1 LKTFEHGAIQSLE
14 LEVQVELLKTFF
26 AQSEFGAPSE
36 FAVNIFWLTLR
47 DSPEL
52 ATNLELGVS
61 LEQNL
66 QRKCFGAGAFFYFIL
81 QVLSL
86 GWPRPQMKNQ
96 QTKQLKSNGSTQQ
109 CR

>member
-36 FAVNIFWLTLR
+36 FAVNIFWLTLQ

-52 ATNLELGVS
+52 ATNLELGAS

-66 QRKCFGAGAFFYFIL
+66 QRKMFF
-81 QVLSL
+81 
-86 GWPRPQMKNQ
+86 
-96 QTKQLKSNGSTQQ
+96 
-109 CR
+109 